1 MDLAILRR
9 EIMAA
14 LFLDAFL
21 LDNLVIKGGNALDI
35 VHNINQRASVDIDFS
50 IADEFLDQQDARDRI
65 KTALELRL
73 ERLGLVVI
81 DYSFEERP
89 PETPNDP
96 LPWWGGYAVEFK
108 IIDKATYDSL
118 GLTPEKRSM
127 QAMVIAPEQARIF
140 RIDISKNEYCG
151 GKEEAEIAGVRVYVY
166 SVEMC
171 VFEKLRSICQQM
183 PQYTEIMTRH
193 GRPRA
198 RDFYD
203 IYATV
208 TRRGV
213 DLSLPENHRLCES
226 IFEAKRVPMHLLT
239 QINNTR
245 EFHRADWDSVKV
257 AVYGDVFEFDY
268 YFEFVVEEVN
278 RLNALWKIETP

>member
-1 MDLAILRR
+1 MLRR

-14 LFLDAFL
+14 LFSDAFL
-21 LDNLVIKGGNALDI
+21 LDRLVIKGGNALDI

-50 IADEFLDQQDARDRI
+50 IADVFLDQHDVQDRI
-65 KTALELRL
+65 KKALTQRL
-73 ERLGLVVI
+73 ERLGLVVF

-89 PETPNDP
+89 PEMPNDP
-96 LPWWGGYAVEFK
+96 LPWWGGYTAEFK
-108 IIDKATYDSL
+108 IIEKSAFDSL
-118 GLTPEKRSM
+118 SSTPEKRSI
-127 QAMVIAPEQARIF
+127 QAMVIAPQQARIF
-140 RIDISKNEYCG
+140 RIDISKNEFCN
-151 GKEEAEIAGVRVYVY
+151 GKEEAEIGGVRVYVY

-208 TRRGV
+208 TRRSI
-213 DLSLPENHRLCES
+213 DLLLPENHRLCEN
-226 IFEAKRVPMHLLT
+226 IFAAKRVPMHLLT
-239 QINNTR
+239 QICNTR

>member
-1 MDLAILRR
+1 LYLAILRR

-21 LDNLVIKGGNALDI
+21 LDRLVIKGGNALDI
-35 VHNINQRASVDIDFS
+35 IHNINQRASVDIDFS
-50 IADEFLDQQDARDRI
+50 IADEFLDQQDAQDRI
-65 KTALELRL
+65 KRALSQRF
-73 ERLGLVVI
+73 ERLGLVVF

-89 PETPNDP
+89 PEMPNDP

-108 IIDKATYDSL
+108 IIDKAVFDSL
-118 GLTPEKRSM
+118 GLTPEKRSI
-127 QAMVIAPEQARIF
+127 QAIVIAPQQARIF

-151 GKEEAEIAGVRVYVY
+151 GKEEAEIGGVRVYVY

-183 PQYTEIMTRH
+183 PQYTEILTRH

-213 DLSLPENHRLCES
+213 DLSLPENQRLCER
-226 IFEAKRVPMHLLT
+226 IFEAKHVPMHLLT
-239 QINNTR
+239 QIGNTR

-268 YFEFVVEEVN
+268 YFEFVVGEVN